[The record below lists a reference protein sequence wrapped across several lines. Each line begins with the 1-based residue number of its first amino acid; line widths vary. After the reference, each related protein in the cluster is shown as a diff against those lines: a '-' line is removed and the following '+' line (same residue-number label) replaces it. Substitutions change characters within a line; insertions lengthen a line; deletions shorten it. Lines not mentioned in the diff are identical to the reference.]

1 MVRKSQ
7 YIRVAACFWLGIC
20 AVFSLQAQTR
30 LGLHVTR
37 EELNIW
43 RQRALSGPYKSRSD
57 VSANSPDDWTRI
69 VNNASAF
76 KANPASFRWNGPQ
89 LFEASGAVQKGTG
102 DDVRLQNE
110 PNGNALAHHIRDAA
124 FLLLVDEKRSD
135 RAALKQAVKAEL
147 LHATSIGSLNFNNR
161 TFWPSTY
168 YRDIN
173 PLFQTMNWFNNY
185 LYAYDYLD
193 IADGLSGETTFSQE
207 ERNRINSWLLAAAE
221 FAQQEQDWD
230 VNRLFT
236 NRSSSSA
243 DAAYTPLN
251 KQSPAQRNGADLLT
265 HYTASGP
272 GHTIYGLMQTFNN
285 RRMACHR
292 YAALVGI
299 KVGRQTMVESA
310 KRYVKDWIKYSVFTD
325 GTMGEMERWNSTI
338 PDLGW
343 AYCTD
348 VVASAVT
355 IADALARRG
364 DHSLYDY
371 NTSIGLYGTEG
382 SGGQSKNLHKTLKM
396 MYNIA
401 AKRVQWYGT
410 NDKQNCHSSYL
421 IDGETASWK
430 ALHDV
435 WLTMA
440 NLKYKDHEIKAMYM
454 RQGAG
459 MTPYWSNPTSQGKH
473 LVWTGDWG
481 IFPGLLFMFGQME
494 DQPSVY
500 LTNIQLVVNPVQIAP
515 LQLTINYTNSTCNN
529 SNNGATTAV
538 ASGGV
543 APYIY
548 AWSNGKTT
556 AQITELAAGN
566 YTVTVTDQQGSRQS
580 KAITI
585 SQPTAITITEQV
597 SHETAAG
604 NDGAIA
610 VIVSGGTGTY
620 SYLWSNGATTKDISG
635 LSAGSYSLT
644 VRDANEC
651 RATLTV
657 SVEKKGAQLASIQSF
672 TLLNAEQNNVIA
684 RHNPIADKDT
694 INLALLPSRTLNIR
708 ANTSHDA
715 IGSVRFAL
723 NGESNYSTDNAAPYY
738 MVNGALSW
746 VPKTGSYSLT
756 ATPYSKDNQQGK
768 SLTISF
774 YIIDQPLEKPQAVE
788 PLLSCVEDN
797 GNGTLTAHL
806 GYVNNNRQA
815 VTIAAGEQN
824 QLWALALQGAGI
836 ERFEPGRQ
844 EKAFSVTFSDRS
856 TLTWTLTGP
865 DGKERQLTAN
875 AASQLCEPTSHAI
888 VPRIVFSPNEDG
900 IDDLWQIEN
909 IEKYPDYEVLIF
921 NRNGSKVF
929 QSRPYNNQWDGRFNG
944 APLLTDSYYYII
956 HDRKGPVKT
965 GSVTLIR

>member
-1 MVRKSQ
+1 MHTM
-7 YIRVAACFWLGIC
+7 ADL
-20 AVFSLQAQTR
+20 LAQTR

-243 DAAYTPLN
+243 DAPYTPLN

-494 DQPSVY
+494 DK
-500 LTNIQLVVNPVQIAP
+500 VNPYPGSAAP
-515 LQLTINYTNSTCNN
+515 I
-529 SNNGATTAV
+529 AV
-538 ASGGV
+538 APEPVSVNPAPAASGQGSIVIEYWHNIGSYDISSIPVRTTPNKTVVLNSFEGAADV
-543 APYIY
+543 ADNYGSRIRGYVHPPT
-548 AWSNGKTT
+548 N
-556 AQITELAAGN
+556 GN
-566 YTVTVTDQQGSRQS
+566 YMLWVAGDNTCELWLSTDENPANKRLIATVNGWTRSNEWS
-580 KAITI
+580 KYP
-585 SQPTAITITEQV
+585 SQKSSSIYLEGGKKYYIEVLQK
-597 SHETAAG
+597 E
-604 NDGAIA
+604 
-610 VIVSGGTGTY
+610 VSGGDNIAVG
-620 SYLWSNGATTKDISG
+620 W
-635 LSAGSYSLT
+635 
-644 VRDANEC
+644 
-651 RATLTV
+651 
-657 SVEKKGAQLASIQSF
+657 QL
-672 TLLNAEQNNVIA
+672 
-684 RHNPIADKDT
+684 P
-694 INLALLPSRTLNIR
+694 
-708 ANTSHDA
+708 
-715 IGSVRFAL
+715 
-723 NGESNYSTDNAAPYY
+723 
-738 MVNGALSW
+738 
-746 VPKTGSYSLT
+746 
-756 ATPYSKDNQQGK
+756 
-768 SLTISF
+768 
-774 YIIDQPLEKPQAVE
+774 
-788 PLLSCVEDN
+788 
-797 GNGTLTAHL
+797 NGTLERPIPGMRLSPFTSNYNSVAKVDAEERVDYAEITLQAYPNPFTDLVHIDL
-806 GYVNNNRQA
+806 GYKAEETLITVSDITGKTVYQENVRLS
-815 VTIAAGEQN
+815 GE
-824 QLWALALQGAGI
+824 G
-836 ERFEPGRQ
+836 
-844 EKAFSVTFSDRS
+844 S
-856 TLTWTLTGP
+856 TLTLDLSAKGLMP
-865 DGKERQLTAN
+865 GMYILRIDSGKGNRKT
-875 AASQLCEPTSHAI
+875 I
-888 VPRIVFSPNEDG
+888 
-900 IDDLWQIEN
+900 
-909 IEKYPDYEVLIF
+909 KLIK
-921 NRNGSKVF
+921 S
-929 QSRPYNNQWDGRFNG
+929 
-944 APLLTDSYYYII
+944 
-956 HDRKGPVKT
+956 
-965 GSVTLIR
+965 